1 MTTLDIVSV
10 ISNIKEKIKKINE
23 EERLKTQSIKVIPME
38 DIVLG
43 EKVSE
48 TNSNSNSNNN
58 KIVTS
63 SSSNSNSNSSSNN
76 SNNYQY
82 NSLLHRQLKLTHR
95 KQHVVSPVALEGR
108 FRELL
113 GINNE
118 LPIVNTELQ
127 DALARSQAQ
136 RYYKISESDNLHN
149 DIGIEQFQKPWGKL
163 DSTLKIN
170 RLLKY
175 ATTLQV
181 EYSLNETDF
190 RNLRIMLIDAVNNKK
205 LNKKNSVQYNEELGI
220 ILDIQG
226 LIYNPDT
233 KNFTFNQK
241 LRERETE
248 KVTEKEEEKEIEKEK
263 EKEIEIATAKNG
275 SEEVTALNIDE
286 INLLSKK
293 KMLLK

>member
-1 MTTLDIVSV
+1 MTTLDIVSI

-48 TNSNSNSNNN
+48 TNRNSNTAINSGNGNNN
-58 KIVTS
+58 GS
-63 SSSNSNSNSSSNN
+63 
-76 SNNYQY
+76 NYQY
-82 NSLLHRQLKLTHR
+82 NSLLHRQIKLTHR

-136 RYYKISESDNLHN
+136 RYYKIAESDNLHN
-149 DIGIEQFQKPWGKL
+149 DIGIEQFQKPWGRL

-175 ATTLQV
+175 ASTLQV

-190 RNLRIMLIDAVNNKK
+190 RNLRIILIDAVNNKK

-226 LIYNPDT
+226 LIYNPNT
-233 KNFTFNQK
+233 KNFTFNTDNQTLKQK
-241 LRERETE
+241 G
-248 KVTEKEEEKEIEKEK
+248 KEKEIEKEK
-263 EKEIEIATAKNG
+263 EKEKEKEIDTAEN
-275 SEEVTALNIDE
+275 SPEEVTALNIDE
-286 INLLSKK
+286 INLISKK